1 MKNWLRILSVALVAG
16 ALLGACSGDDGAQ
29 GPAGPAGPAGPT
41 GPTGP
46 QGPAAG
52 AIVNVKNLTSEE
64 WAALTIV
71 GQVTKATIASPTV
84 VNFKLADAAGRP
96 IIGIGNYTGTSG
108 GATIYQNIRFELAK
122 IVPGANGS
130 PDEWVSYIVQ
140 DNAGAPTRPDTD
152 RNGKLVDN
160 GDGTY
165 VYTFAR
171 DIPKVK
177 DQVAAATVPSTSN
190 KADLGD
196 LTFDASLQHRLIIQ
210 ISGANQTGGLSLEN
224 AANVVYDFIP
234 ATGATIA
241 AADLKKD
248 LVDIKACNGCHQK
261 LALHGGGRVDV
272 QYCTTCH
279 TTQRAFGQPRVVS
292 TNLAFPALT
301 ETKTVNA
308 TTGITSYTYSPAVYV
323 GDGVAMGA
331 FSTMVHKIHNGSA
344 LQKQNYN
351 YANVA
356 FNLKGFSML
365 DNGQRMCTV
374 CHDPALATKA
384 DYAYSKP
391 SRKACGACHD
401 GIDWTTGAGT
411 TIGDDTG
418 GHVGRGQADDSLCAA
433 CHQAATTKVDHRT
446 VNLTK
451 NNPAVTDGLVSFTYE
466 IKEAKFAA
474 DGTGTVEFRILQ
486 QTAPSTTKTPVVFA
500 TPAAGL
506 TRSLAAFNSGP
517 SFLLAYAVAQD
528 GIASPA
534 DYNNVGQSQAQPISV
549 SLANLLNTN
558 NAANGWMS
566 ISATNPGYYIANFRG
581 AWKFPAGATMR
592 SVSLQGYYEQET
604 APAST
609 TARIGRHAI
618 SVVKTVTGD
627 TARRKVVDATKCAN
641 CHEWFEG
648 HGGNRVIGRETGNAE
663 LVCVVCHVPGLATS
677 GRRIPDR
684 TVSTTTGSAYSSVGM
699 LDYVWSDADKQKLR
713 EWGLMNS
720 SNVFIKT
727 TNIALDLPV
736 VTNNF
741 KEMIHG
747 IHAGRD
753 RVVPFQ
759 DARDRN
765 TVKNLLDFRR
775 MDFPGVLSNCEGC
788 HITGTYSTVP
798 ANALMSVFESRNDAF
813 VAAPTPALAHA
824 SLATANAQDTVQTPF
839 GAACAAC
846 HDHPSAKAHMQQNGA
861 RLGVTRTS
869 TLTGGA
875 FISSES
881 CQVCH
886 GPGSEWDAAT
896 VHK

>member
-1 MKNWLRILSVALVAG
+1 
-16 ALLGACSGDDGAQ
+16 
-29 GPAGPAGPAGPT
+29 
-41 GPTGP
+41 
-46 QGPAAG
+46 
-52 AIVNVKNLTSEE
+52 
-64 WAALTIV
+64 
-71 GQVTKATIASPTV
+71 

-96 IIGIGNYTGTSG
+96 IIGIGKNTSTSSTGVVTYS
-108 GATIYQNIRFELAK
+108 NIRFDLSKLVIGTA
-122 IVPGANGS
+122 GS
-130 PDEWVSYIVQ
+130 PDEWISYIVQ
-140 DNAGAPTRPDTD
+140 DNAGAPTRPTTD
-152 RNGKLVDN
+152 QNGKLVDN

-196 LTFDASLQHRLIIQ
+196 LTLDANAQTRLIIQ
-210 ISGANQTGGLSLEN
+210 ISGSNNGVTLEN

-234 ATGATIA
+234 ATGATIPP
-241 AADLKKD
+241 ADLKKD
-248 LVDIKACNGCHQK
+248 LVDIKACNGCHQA
-261 LALHGGGRVDV
+261 LAFHGGGRVDV

-279 TTQRAFGQPRVVS
+279 TSQRAFGQPRVVS
-292 TNLAFPALT
+292 TNLKFPADSSPTALAGAPGLR
-301 ETKTVNA
+301 ETA
-308 TTGITSYTYSPAVYV
+308 TQDPTTLITRYTYSPTTYV
-323 GDGVAMGA
+323 ADGEVMGH
-331 FSTMVHKIHNGSA
+331 FNVMIHKIHNGGK
-344 LQKQNYN
+344 LVKQNYN

-356 FNLKGFSML
+356 FNLKNFSML
-365 DNGQRMCTV
+365 DDGQRMCTV

-384 DYAYSKP
+384 SQAFSDP
-391 SRKACGACHD
+391 SRRACGACHD
-401 GIDWTTGAGT
+401 GIDWATGGGT
-411 TIGDDTG
+411 TLGGSTQ
-418 GHVGRGQADDSLCAA
+418 GHVGRAQQDDSLCKA
-433 CHQAATTKVDHRT
+433 CHQEATTRIDHRT
-446 VNLTK
+446 LNLTK
-451 NNPAVTDGLVSFTYE
+451 NNPTVTDGLVSFTYE
-466 IKEAKFAA
+466 IKDAKFAA

-486 QTAPSTTKTPVVFA
+486 QTAPSTVKTPVVFA

-506 TRSLAAFNSGP
+506 LRSLAAFNSGP
-517 SFLLAYAVAQD
+517 SFLLAYALPSAAD
-528 GIASPA
+528 GSNAFA
-534 DYNNVGQSQAQPISV
+534 TQVDYNNVGQNQAQPKSV
-549 SLANLLNTN
+549 TLANLVNTS
-558 NAANGWMS
+558 NAANGWLS
-566 ISATNPGYYIANFRG
+566 ISAANPGYYIANFRG
-581 AWKFPAGATMR
+581 AWAFPAGATMR

-609 TARIGRHAI
+609 TARVGRHAI

-627 TARRKVVDATKCAN
+627 SARRKVVDATKCAN

-677 GRRIPDR
+677 GRRIPDN

-699 LDYVWSDADKQKLR
+699 LNYAWTDADKQKLR

-753 RVVPFQ
+753 RVVPMQ
-759 DARDRN
+759 IARDRN
-765 TVKNLLDFRR
+765 TVKQFLDFRR

-798 ANALMSVFESRNDAF
+798 ANALMSVFESRSDPY
-813 VAAPTPALAHA
+813 VATPTPALAHA
-824 SLATANAQDTVQTPF
+824 SLAAANAQDTVQTPF
-839 GAACAAC
+839 GSACAAC
-846 HDHPSAKAHMQQNGA
+846 HDHPSAKAHIQQNGS
-861 RLGVTRTS
+861 RLNVNRNTVGTI
-869 TLTGGA
+869 A
-875 FISSES
+875 ES

-886 GPGSEWDAAT
+886 GPGAEWDAAK